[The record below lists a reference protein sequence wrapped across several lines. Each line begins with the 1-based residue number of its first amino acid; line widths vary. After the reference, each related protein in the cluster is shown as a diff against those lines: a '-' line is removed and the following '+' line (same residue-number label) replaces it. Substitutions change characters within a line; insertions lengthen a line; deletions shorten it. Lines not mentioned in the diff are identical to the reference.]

1 MPFIGYLRLWML
13 GNQGIS
19 RMMLCIFN
27 TGECNVRVTL
37 VRMERECKRECKRF
51 IGFQLIYSFVFFLHF
66 ACVILFWNS
75 TVDWKRM
82 NFCDDCSVLVSMHFI
97 AAVMSFSS
105 TELYTY
111 SELCVVHNDMF
122 HVLQLGV
129 VYYKY

>member
-1 MPFIGYLRLWML
+1 MQKGMQKIHRFSTHLFIHL
-13 GNQGIS
+13 
-19 RMMLCIFN
+19 
-27 TGECNVRVTL
+27 
-37 VRMERECKRECKRF
+37 
-51 IGFQLIYSFVFFLHF
+51 LHF
-66 ACVILFWNS
+66 VCIICFVWNS

-82 NFCDDCSVLVSMHFI
+82 NFCDDCLVLVSMNFI
-97 AAVMSFSS
+97 ASVMSFSS